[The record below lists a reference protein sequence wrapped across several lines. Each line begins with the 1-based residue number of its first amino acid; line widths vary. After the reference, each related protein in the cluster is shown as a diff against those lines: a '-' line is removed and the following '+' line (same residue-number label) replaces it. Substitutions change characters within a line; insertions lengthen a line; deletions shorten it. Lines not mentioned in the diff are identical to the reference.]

1 MADGRIDGHFVIKQ
15 GGITQGIAQE
25 LGLNSAECKQ
35 MGSIW
40 NEVMNELNNPNNY
53 TIENNGNN
61 KNNQNKNL
69 TVQAGA
75 VVKFTQ
81 DCWQRI
87 VKLVNDTLHK
97 NIETAAPNTAENNTE
112 VGNNLIER
120 FNAEYPNAESSTY
133 CGKYADYL
141 EAHGGDKE
149 EIARLRARASEL
161 EIITTQENN
170 DNVKT
175 EDRQVKECRHRAE
188 IMTKYLQEQGIND
201 VKEIMICTKE
211 INFSKGEHVFNV
223 IGLAENAD
231 TKDPRTW
238 GEDAVVI
245 DAWSGKVFTP
255 QEALEFFK
263 DFFDYDSVDDIQTG
277 TLEDIQQLHR
287 EKYTPAS
294 YEDIPKQDQFNT
306 RDARGL
312 YLDTLDLTPEQLLD
326 LTIDDTTILSEEQAA
341 IIEKA
346 KTNGMNAGLN
356 INSLHEQG
364 ITGKGVRIAIIDSAI
379 TDNPEFSDNI
389 LYNRNFAANV
399 ETSAYH
405 GNAISSVAVGKDCG
419 VAPDAE
425 LAFYSANTCSEQ
437 TKAIENVI
445 IQNEEYKKNG
455 EPLISVISIS
465 CGFDTCD
472 DYEQNYGALREM
484 IAKAKEAGIAVITCD
499 DKEEYQHFAGADRN
513 PQANPDEVSSYRAD
527 RFHRDGEWWNDRPDE
542 VKDQT
547 IFIPAEHRTVAD
559 DYDGLRYEGA
569 FGGASWTAPYIAG
582 VFALAKQV
590 KPDVTYEQFMEVVQ
604 KTADKMHNYDDGQYV
619 GKLINPQGIIN
630 ELLEQ

>member
-53 TIENNGNN
+53 AIENNGNN

-69 TVQAGA
+69 TVQVGT

-97 NIETAAPNTAENNTE
+97 NIEAATPNTAENNTE

-133 CGKYADYL
+133 CRKYADYL

-149 EIARLRARASEL
+149 EIARLKARAAEL

-175 EDRQVKECRHRAE
+175 EDREVKECRHRAE

-223 IGLAENAD
+223 IGLSEDAN

-238 GEDAVVI
+238 GENAVVI

-263 DFFDYDSVDDIQTG
+263 DFFGYDSVDDIQTG

-287 EKYTPAS
+287 EKYTPSS

-341 IIEKA
+341 IIDKA
-346 KTNGMNAGLN
+346 KINTLEAGLN
-356 INSLHEQG
+356 VSTLHEQG
-364 ITGKGVRIAIIDSAI
+364 ITGKGVRIAVIDQAI
-379 TDNPEFSDNI
+379 TDNPQFSQHL
-389 LYNRNFAANV
+389 LYNRNFATNLEPSV
-399 ETSAYH
+399 YH
-405 GNAISSVAVGKDCG
+405 GNAVSSVAVGKDCG

-425 LAFYSANTCSEQ
+425 LAFYSANTCEEYAKSIQ
-437 TKAIENVI
+437 DI
-445 IQNEEYKKNG
+445 ILQNEKYKQNG
-455 EPLISVISIS
+455 EPTISVISIS
-465 CGFDTCD
+465 CGFDMCS
-472 DYEQNYGALREM
+472 DYEQNYAALRET
-484 IAKAKEAGIAVITCD
+484 IAKAKEVGIAVITCD
-499 DKEEYQHFAGADRN
+499 DKEEYKHFAGADRN
-513 PQANPDEVSSYRAD
+513 PQSNPNEVSSYRAD
-527 RFHRDGEWWNDRPDE
+527 RFHRDGDWWNERPDE
-542 VKDQT
+542 EKDQT

-559 DYDGLRYEGA
+559 NYDGLRYEGA

-582 VFALAKQV
+582 VYALAKQV
-590 KPDVTYEQFMEVVQ
+590 KPDVTYEQFIEVMQ
-604 KTADKMHNYDDGQYV
+604 KTADKLHNYDDGQYV
-619 GKLINPQGIIN
+619 GKLINPQAIIN
-630 ELLEQ
+630 ELVK